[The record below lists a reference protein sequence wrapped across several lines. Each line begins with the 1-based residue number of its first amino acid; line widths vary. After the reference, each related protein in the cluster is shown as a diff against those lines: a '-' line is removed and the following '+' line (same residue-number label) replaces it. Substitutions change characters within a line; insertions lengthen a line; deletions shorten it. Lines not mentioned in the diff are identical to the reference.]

1 MNDKVIFAWQGSAMR
16 KTRLASDPAFA
27 AEQVRKAALSGDA
40 VAQLSWGLMLLD
52 GHGTPRDLPAAFN
65 WIQIA
70 ARAGGR
76 DAMNM
81 LGRCHELGWGTDIN
95 LAIAARCYRAA
106 AEQKHAW
113 AQFNLACLM
122 LREDG
127 VPGEP
132 TEALTLLARAARQG
146 NAKAMNMLGRCCEEG
161 WRGPPKPAAAR
172 RWYLRAARG
181 GCFRGAF
188 HTARHLIASGE
199 TDRALAWLR
208 QSIASAPA
216 DFCEEIAELF
226 AHHPDERLCAIS
238 ELARARTAQAA
249 RQAPAG
255 TPRAET
261 VSSLSAPLRQKARNI
276 RPVRRAVRRL
286 AVSVGIVRP

>member
-1 MNDKVIFAWQGSAMR
+1 MNDKVIFAWQGSAIR
-16 KTRLASDPAFA
+16 KTRIASDPAFA
-27 AEQVRKAALSGDA
+27 AEQVRKAALAGDA
-40 VAQLSWGLMLLD
+40 AAQLSFGLMLLD

-76 DAMNM
+76 DATNM

-95 LAIAARCYRAA
+95 LTMAAQCYRAA
-106 AEQKHAW
+106 AELKHPW

-127 VPGEP
+127 VPGEI

-146 NAKAMNMLGRCCEEG
+146 NIKAMSMLGRCCEEG
-161 WRGPPKPAAAR
+161 WRGSPKPAAAR

-188 HTARHLIASGE
+188 HTARYYIAEGE
-199 TDRALAWLR
+199 TNRAVQWLR

-216 DFCEEIAELF
+216 DFCEELASVF
-226 AHHPDERLCAIS
+226 AGHPDERLRAIS
-238 ELARARTAQAA
+238 ELARTRAAQAA

-255 TPRAET
+255 APRAEAM
-261 VSSLSAPLRQKARNI
+261 SSLSMPSQERARKI
-276 RPVRRAVRRL
+276 RPVRRAVRRI
-286 AVSVGIVRP
+286 AASVGIVRP